1 MSNWQ
6 HTVTHPQLAFR
17 CRHNRTEVPHVV
29 FIHGGPGD
37 NCAYFK
43 ECCGNYLE
51 ERYNMVWFDQRGCG
65 KSQRPLDH
73 TDYSIVDQAED
84 IGRIQSSIG
93 ARQIILLAHSWGNIP
108 ASIYAATYPDKVRGL
123 INISGSV
130 SYIDGQTSLLN
141 HLKSFHKKNA
151 AALSELSKIEMM
163 EYGFFRLIQLYR
175 FARNAGLYYKDYAKT
190 KEEVGVY
197 LKKAVDSGE
206 YCPESV
212 EESEDALF
220 APCKYHS
227 LATYELFGV
236 LEDIKCPTLVISG
249 AYDKVID
256 TNSAQKFCSLVKNSQ
271 LVVFEE
277 SGHHPF
283 QEEPLKF
290 QNVVSEFINSISI
303 A

>member
-1 MSNWQ
+1 MLNWQ
-6 HTVTHPQLAFR
+6 HTLTHPQLAFR
-17 CRHNRTEVPHVV
+17 SSHNRTDVPHVV

-51 ERYNMVWFDQRGCG
+51 DRYNMVWYDQRGCG
-65 KSQRPLDH
+65 KSQRFLSY

-84 IGRIQSSIG
+84 IGRIQNAIG
-93 ARQIILLAHSWGNIP
+93 ASQIILLAHSWGNIP
-108 ASIYAATYPDKVRGL
+108 ASIYAAIHPEKVKGL

-130 SYIDGQTSLLN
+130 SYVDGQASLLC
-141 HLKSFHKKNA
+141 HLKSLHNNNA
-151 AALSELSKIEMM
+151 DALSDLSKIEMM
-163 EYGFFRLIQLYR
+163 KNGFLRLIQLYR

-190 KEEVGVY
+190 KEEVGKY
-197 LKKAVDSGE
+197 LKQAIDSGE
-206 YCPESV
+206 YCPESI

-220 APCKYHS
+220 MPCKYHS

-256 TNSAQKFCSLVKNSQ
+256 TDTARRFCSVVKNSK
-271 LVVFEE
+271 LVIFEE

-290 QNVVSEFINSISI
+290 QNVVSEFINSI